1 MAVTLPNGTKTSIAS
16 TYATAVAIESISNTS
31 PPIVTATAHGIAD
44 GAVVEINSGW
54 SGIDGRLARVANGD
68 ANTFELEGL
77 DTSDTDK
84 YEAGAGIGSVRVI
97 TAWTEI
103 TQVTNQQAAG
113 GEPQFFNY
121 KFQEDP
127 TNTERQIKTGKSAK
141 SITLTLA
148 DDQSKAWFAVLKTAD
163 QDGLNRGLRQTLPS
177 GALIYSNVNVAFDE
191 VPNLTSNEA
200 ITNTCVLSLQ
210 STVTRYAS

>member
-1 MAVTLPNGTKTSIAS
+1 MAVTLPNGTKTHIAS
-16 TYATAVAIESISNTS
+16 TYASAITITALTNAS
-31 PPIVTATAHGIAD
+31 PPVATAAAHGLAD
-44 GAVVEINSGW
+44 GTIVEINSGW

-68 ANTFELEGL
+68 TNTFELEGL
-77 DTSDTDK
+77 DTSDTSK
-84 YEAGAGIGSVRVI
+84 YEAGQGIGSVRAI

-103 TQVTNQQAAG
+103 TQITNQQAAG
-113 GEPQFFNY
+113 GEPQFFTY

-127 TNTERQIKTGKSAK
+127 SNTERQIKTGKSAK

-148 DDQSKAWFAVLKTAD
+148 DDQSKAWFNVLKTAD
-163 QDGLNRGLRQTLPS
+163 QDGLNRGMRQTLPS

-200 ITNTCVLSLQ
+200 ITNNCVLSLQ